1 MHYRIPERV
10 KREKGQR
17 NFSEKLIA
25 EKFPNLRKETET
37 QVQESQN
44 IPNKVNSENHTKSH
58 YNFNGKIK
66 DKEKTL
72 KVKSN

>member
-10 KREKGQR
+10 KREKR
-17 NFSEKLIA
+17 AENFFREIIV
-25 EKFPNLRKETET
+25 EKFHNLRKETET

-58 YNFNGKIK
+58 CNFNGK
-66 DKEKTL
+66 
-72 KVKSN
+72 N